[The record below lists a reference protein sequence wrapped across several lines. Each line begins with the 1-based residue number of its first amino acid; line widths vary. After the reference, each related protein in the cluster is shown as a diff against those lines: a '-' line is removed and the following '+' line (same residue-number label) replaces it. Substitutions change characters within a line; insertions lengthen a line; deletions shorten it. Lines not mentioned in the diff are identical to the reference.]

1 MIVLSGFDG
10 AEPPATASF
19 VWPEG
24 ERCFIP
30 RAMVLMTPETFDKL
44 TKSTA
49 TVLSLADRANTQIAG
64 ASMPP
69 TIMKGIQ
76 KN

>member
-49 TVLSLADRANTQIAG
+49 TVLSQ
-64 ASMPP
+64 
-69 TIMKGIQ
+69 
-76 KN
+76 